1 MTRFSNRLPAA
12 AVALL
17 LCLGATGCNKLKARD
32 QLNKGVQAYKAGRYE
47 EAISHFQQSVTED
60 PSLGVAKLYLAT
72 AYVGQYVPGVDTPEN
87 NRNAEQAIEQYQ
99 SVLDAGPSQSNKI
112 LALKGIASL
121 YFNMKKFDQA
131 KQFND
136 KILQVDPSDPETYYS
151 IGVIDW
157 TQAYQN
163 RQNIRNSLGLT
174 GDAPIPDKDKKDCE
188 TLTTQNQDLIRD
200 GMEKLNK
207 AIDLRKDYDDAMAYI
222 NLMYRE
228 KAAIECGDADA
239 RQADLK
245 TADDWVTKA
254 MDVKKAKAEKQSKQ
268 GGIVVDQNAGNNN
281 QQQPQQ

>member
-1 MTRFSNRLPAA
+1 MKRFLKALP
-12 AVALL
+12 VTGLALF
-17 LCLGATGCNKLKARD
+17 LCLGAAGCNKLKARD
-32 QLNKGVQAYKAGRYE
+32 QLNKGVSAYKAGRYE
-47 EAISHFQQSVTED
+47 EAISHFQQSVNED
-60 PSLGVAKLYLAT
+60 PGLGVAKLYLAT

-87 NRNAEQAIEQYQ
+87 NRNAELAIEQYQ
-99 SVLDAGPSQSNKI
+99 KVLDANPSRSNKI

-131 KQFND
+131 KQFNE
-136 KILQVDPSDPETYYS
+136 KVLQEDPGDPETYYS

-188 TLTTQNQDLIRD
+188 TLATQNQDVIRD

-207 AIDLRKDYDDAMAYI
+207 AVDLRKDYDDAMAYI

-228 KAAIECGDADA
+228 KAAIECGDAAA

-245 TADDWVTKA
+245 TADDWVEKTMATKR
-254 MDVKKAKAEKQSKQ
+254 AKAEKQAKQ
-268 GGIVVDQNAGNNN
+268 GGIVLEQQGG
-281 QQQPQQ
+281 QQQKQQ